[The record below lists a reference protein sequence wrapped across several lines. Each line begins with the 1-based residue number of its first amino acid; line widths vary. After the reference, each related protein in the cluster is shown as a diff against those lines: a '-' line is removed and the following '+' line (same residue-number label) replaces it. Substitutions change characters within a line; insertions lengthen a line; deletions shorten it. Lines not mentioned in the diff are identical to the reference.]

1 MIFVT
6 GDTHGAHRNGFNSVD
21 GYMHRFNT
29 NAFPEQH
36 NMTKDDFVII
46 AGDFGGI
53 WQTDNINAQESNS
66 EKYELD
72 WLESKPFTTLFIPGN
87 HENYDRL
94 TGNTDKKLL
103 DCWLFEKLTPEGRT
117 RLEKG
122 YPKKAWH
129 GGFVREIRPSVLML
143 EHGYVYDINN
153 CSIFAFGGAQSHDIS
168 DGILNPYD
176 FESNKEFM
184 KKYNQVKWGMV
195 RVNGVSW
202 WKQEMPTQEIMD
214 RGIKNAKNAGK
225 VDYVITHEAP
235 ASDKILLGYEA
246 NDPLSRYFERIRDVM
261 TYKTWFFGHMH
272 INRRMSDNT
281 IALYEQIIQIN

>member
-1 MIFVT
+1 
-6 GDTHGAHRNGFNSVD
+6 
-21 GYMHRFNT
+21 
-29 NAFPEQH
+29 
-36 NMTKDDFVII
+36 
-46 AGDFGGI
+46 
-53 WQTDNINAQESNS
+53 
-66 EKYELD
+66 
-72 WLESKPFTTLFIPGN
+72 
-87 HENYDRL
+87 
-94 TGNTDKKLL
+94 
-103 DCWLFEKLTPEGRT
+103 
-117 RLEKG
+117 
-122 YPKKAWH
+122 
-129 GGFVREIRPSVLML
+129 
-143 EHGYVYDINN
+143 
-153 CSIFAFGGAQSHDIS
+153 
-168 DGILNPYD
+168 
-176 FESNKEFM
+176 M